1 MLRKL
6 RPREVK
12 RLAQGP
18 TGSKPPGWDVNP
30 SAEAVRPLLSTVL
43 LYGLSRLVA
52 INHRQMK

>member
-1 MLRKL
+1 M
-6 RPREVK
+6 K

-43 LYGLSRLVA
+43 FYGLSRLVA